1 MELFR
6 NNDSI
11 FMQISLVVKKRRRRK
26 KTTKI
31 SEWSLN
37 GRFLNDAK
45 SKGLVALQSPK
56 HFSSSQGEKK
66 PHDKLNPDSVPTQSQ
81 EKGKENGVHVYFS
94 FYDFQHPRLCANAHF
109 RANSYAL

>member
-11 FMQISLVVKKRRRRK
+11 FMQISLVVKKRREEK

-45 SKGLVALQSPK
+45 SKGLVALQSLK
-56 HFSSSQGEKK
+56 HFSGSQGEKNR
-66 PHDKLNPDSVPTQSQ
+66 DKLNPDSIPTQSQ
-81 EKGKENGVHVYFS
+81 DKGKGKWSACVF
-94 FYDFQHPRLCANAHF
+94 
-109 RANSYAL
+109 

>member
-66 PHDKLNPDSVPTQSQ
+66 PHDKLNPDSVSTQSQ
-81 EKGKENGVHVYFS
+81 DKGEGKWSACV
-94 FYDFQHPRLCANAHF
+94 L
-109 RANSYAL
+109 

>member
-11 FMQISLVVKKRRRRK
+11 FMQISLVVKKKTKKK

-31 SEWSLN
+31 SEWFLN

-45 SKGLVALQSPK
+45 SKGLVALHNPK
-56 HFSSSQGEKK
+56 YFSSSREKK
-66 PHDKLNPDSVPTQSQ
+66 KPMTN
-81 EKGKENGVHVYFS
+81 
-94 FYDFQHPRLCANAHF
+94 
-109 RANSYAL
+109 